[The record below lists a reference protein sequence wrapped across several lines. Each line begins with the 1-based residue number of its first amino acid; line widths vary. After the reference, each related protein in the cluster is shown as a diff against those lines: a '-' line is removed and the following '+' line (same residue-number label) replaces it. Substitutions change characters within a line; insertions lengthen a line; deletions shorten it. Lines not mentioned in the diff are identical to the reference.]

1 MVSVG
6 GRELH
11 LGGPRVRAVLAAL
24 LLEANRLVPISHLVE
39 AVWER
44 VPPAT
49 AEHQIRKIVANL
61 RSRIPHAQEMIVTDG
76 PGYRIIV
83 DEEQLDLIR
92 FDRALDEARRSAT
105 VDGEAAALESALGLY
120 RGRVLPD
127 SRSPALTSAAA
138 ALEDR
143 YLGARERL
151 LELRL
156 EQGRAHDAVGELMPL
171 VAEHPLRESLSALLM
186 VALYRTG
193 RQADALRVYH
203 DLRNLLA
210 EQLGIDPSSAVNYRY
225 QQILRNEPALDS
237 PPGARRDHP
246 AAPQAPAP
254 PPRTLPHDLPDFTGR
269 DAELERLLAHIPP
282 APEPPGPGAAGTGG
296 RGAGA
301 GGARTGGARTG
312 GAGTGRARTGTGGP
326 NAAGAGPA
334 AAPPTGPATAGPGAA
349 PRVRSRTAPAAPR
362 AARGTAPTAPDT
374 ASAPGAAPA
383 SGTAVP
389 PGTGTGAGA
398 GTGAGPGTGTGT
410 GAGAGA
416 GAGAGRRAVRILT
429 VDGMAGSGKTALAVH
444 AAHRVADRYPDGQ
457 VFLDL
462 HGFSPHREPVEP
474 HDALGT
480 LLRALGVPA
489 DALPEDPADRQGLW
503 RGMTAD
509 RRLLLLFDN
518 VLSSDQVRPL
528 IPAGPG
534 CLVLV
539 TSRPRLAGLDGA
551 VPLPLPLPSPAD
563 GLDLLGRFIG
573 HRRVAAEQEAA
584 AELVALC
591 GRLPLALRIAGSR
604 LANRPHWSLAYLAG
618 RLREEAPRL
627 DELAV
632 EQRGVRTALHLSYA
646 AVPPRHQE
654 LFRLLGAH
662 PGTDFDAAGTA
673 ALAGLAP
680 HTAEAL
686 LEDLLD
692 ARLLLPRSPGRYTFH
707 SLVRALAREAAAR
720 QPDATREARRRL
732 LDHYLEAA
740 EEAAGLLRPRR
751 ERPGPPGTRPAPP
764 GTHPG
769 PSGTRQAPPGA
780 PGTVPDPA
788 APRPRDAADALGWFD
803 AERDNLLA
811 ALAHAEEAGHD
822 RHAAAL
828 PLALAPYLHARGH
841 VEDELGVLHKA
852 VAAARRLGDPALEA
866 AALTGMAAPY
876 GHLGRVREG
885 LECAREALALTE
897 RAGDRVGAAFCL
909 GRIGMFHNALGRY
922 ESAIDALHRALVVL
936 SRADAH
942 DEESAVLAALGEAQ
956 AALGRHAEALQT
968 SRLVVLHGRRHG
980 DAYGELAGLLGEAS
994 AYAGAG
1000 QLDMALDR
1008 LAEASGLARRTTTP
1022 DGHAPILVQYADVYR
1037 RQGRHREALQAGHTA
1052 LQLLRR
1058 VRRPALTAAV
1068 HNVIGTVH
1076 RDRGD
1081 YERGEGH
1088 HQEARRLAQRAG
1100 LRRELALA
1108 LDGIAH
1114 ARAHGED
1121 PHEAKE
1127 HEPRT
1132 DTAPA
1137 PAPTGCP
1144 AR

>member
-1 MVSVG
+1 
-6 GRELH
+6 
-11 LGGPRVRAVLAAL
+11 
-24 LLEANRLVPISHLVE
+24 
-39 AVWER
+39 
-44 VPPAT
+44 
-49 AEHQIRKIVANL
+49 
-61 RSRIPHAQEMIVTDG
+61 MIVTDG

-127 SRSPALTSAAA
+127 SRSPVLTSAAA

-246 AAPQAPAP
+246 AAPPAPAP
-254 PPRTLPHDLPDFTGR
+254 PPRSLPHDLPDFTGR

-282 APEPPGPGAAGTGG
+282 PPAPPGPA
-296 RGAGA
+296 
-301 GGARTGGARTG
+301 
-312 GAGTGRARTGTGGP
+312 
-326 NAAGAGPA
+326 AAGAGA
-334 AAPPTGPATAGPGAA
+334 AGAGTAGPGAA
-349 PRVRSRTAPAAPR
+349 VPLPARPATGPGAAPRARSRTAPAAPR
-362 AARGTAPTAPDT
+362 PARGTAP
-374 ASAPGAAPA
+374 SGPGAAPA
-383 SGTAVP
+383 PCAAAP
-389 PGTGTGAGA
+389 PATGTGTGTDAEA
-398 GTGAGPGTGTGT
+398 GT

-416 GAGAGRRAVRILT
+416 ATGRRAVRILT

-444 AAHRVADRYPDGQ
+444 TAHRVADRYPDGQ

-618 RLREEAPRL
+618 RLRDEAPRL
-627 DELAV
+627 DELTV

-662 PGTDFDAAGTA
+662 PGTDFDAAGVA

-720 QPDATREARRRL
+720 QPDATREARHRL
-732 LDHYLEAA
+732 LDHYLEVA

-751 ERPGPPGTRPAPP
+751 ERSGPTGARSGPPGTR
-764 GTHPG
+764 
-769 PSGTRQAPPGA
+769 QVPPGA
-780 PGTVPDPA
+780 LDTVPDPA
-788 APRPRDAADALGWFD
+788 VPRPRDAADALGWFD

-841 VEDELGVLHKA
+841 IEDELGVLRKA
-852 VAAARRLGDPALEA
+852 AAAARRLGDPALEA

-980 DAYGELAGLLGEAS
+980 DAYGELTGLLGEAS

-1000 QLDMALDR
+1000 QLDLALDR

-1022 DGHAPILVQYADVYR
+1022 DGHAPILVQYADIYR

-1137 PAPTGCP
+1137 PAPATGCP

>member
-225 QQILRNEPALDS
+225 QQILRNEPALDT

-254 PPRTLPHDLPDFTGR
+254 PPRSLPHDLPDFTGR
-269 DAELERLLAHIPP
+269 DAELERLLAHVPP
-282 APEPPGPGAAGTGG
+282 APAPPGPG
-296 RGAGA
+296 
-301 GGARTGGARTG
+301 
-312 GAGTGRARTGTGGP
+312 
-326 NAAGAGPA
+326 AAGAGPA
-334 AAPPTGPATAGPGAA
+334 AALPAGPAAAGPGAA
-349 PRVRSRTAPAAPR
+349 PRARSRTTPAAPR
-362 AARGTAPTAPDT
+362 AARGAAPDRPDT
-374 ASAPGAAPA
+374 PPPAGAAPV
-383 SGTAVP
+383 SGTPAP
-389 PGTGTGAGA
+389 PAAGPGAGTGA
-398 GTGAGPGTGTGT
+398 GTGAGPGAGTGLGAGAGTGTGTGT
-410 GAGAGA
+410 GAGAA
-416 GAGAGRRAVRILT
+416 RRAVRILT

-618 RLREEAPRL
+618 RLRHEAPRL
-627 DELAV
+627 DELTV

-662 PGTDFDAAGTA
+662 PGTDFDAAGVA

-720 QPDATREARRRL
+720 QADATREARHRL
-732 LDHYLEAA
+732 LDHYLGVA

-751 ERPGPPGTRPAPP
+751 ERPGRPGTRQVPPGTRP
-764 GTHPG
+764 G
-769 PSGTRQAPPGA
+769 P

-841 VEDELGVLHKA
+841 IEDELGVLRKA
-852 VAAARRLGDPALEA
+852 AAAARRLGDPALEA

-980 DAYGELAGLLGEAS
+980 DAYGELTGLLGEAS

-1137 PAPTGCP
+1137 PAPAPTGCP